1 MEKAVLFDVDGFLLY
16 FSDLDG
22 LVKETFE
29 RLEMIPPKNYFELHN
44 EAITKAFIS
53 AIAQGRTCSF
63 EHMQPYVEETFPI
76 LKEHNIK
83 GNTYLELPAQH
94 LTLVSAFNDKGKRVK
109 KQIFMPVKLGNVC
122 IDQVFIISPQLLT
135 SAILGVDFFINTR
148 AIINFPERCAVF
160 KHHGKEM

>member
-1 MEKAVLFDVDGFLLY
+1 M
-16 FSDLDG
+16 
-22 LVKETFE
+22 
-29 RLEMIPPKNYFELHN
+29 
-44 EAITKAFIS
+44 S
-53 AIAQGRTCSF
+53 AILDTGCELTIMNENLYEKIRQ
-63 EHMQPYVEETFPI
+63 
-76 LKEHNIK
+76 K